1 LNDKDPA
8 ASRKVTA
15 SDQTMKR
22 KVVIFTQPDCPPCF
36 VLKAFLEGMGVDY
49 EERDVTQDQSA
60 VEELQRYG
68 SHSTPTVVIGEQ
80 VLVGFN
86 PTQLDKIL
94 GE

>member
-1 LNDKDPA
+1 
-8 ASRKVTA
+8 
-15 SDQTMKR
+15 MKR

-49 EERDVTQDQSA
+49 EERDVTRDQSA
-60 VEELQRYG
+60 VEELHSYG
-68 SHSTPTVVIGEQ
+68 SHSTPTVVVGEQ
-80 VLVGFN
+80 VLIGFN

>member
-1 LNDKDPA
+1 LTDKDPA
-8 ASRKVTA
+8 ASGNSSA
-15 SDQTMKR
+15 SDQPMKK

-49 EERDVTQDQSA
+49 EERDVTRDQAA
-60 VEELQRYG
+60 VEELHRYG

-94 GE
+94 GD